1 MPSRVSSPV
10 LVSVGVKVMVMM
22 ILSDVVLVMDEASVA
37 TTDLSQGNASI
48 PLRGTARRCPGG

>member
-22 ILSDVVLVMDEASVA
+22 ILSDVVLVMDASVA